1 MSAGQSNRPPTLC
14 VNTMASGQISL
25 LNWLDDWFN
34 HLYDGLVNTFQY
46 PVTVS
51 FLSLFYPEVLAS
63 VDQLPSIN
71 LKSVDLNISTTK

>member
-1 MSAGQSNRPPTLC
+1 MSAGQSDRPPTLC

-46 PVTVS
+46 PVTV
-51 FLSLFYPEVLAS
+51 LFYPEVLAS

>member
-1 MSAGQSNRPPTLC
+1 MSAGQSDRPPTLC

-51 FLSLFYPEVLAS
+51 FLSLFYPEVLPF